1 MSCKRTLSLR
11 KARLA
16 RRGSDYFEL
25 VLARD
30 LGMTR
35 ARLRAT
41 MSTAEYTDWL
51 ALYAL
56 EADERR
62 KQNGKRGG

>member
-1 MSCKRTLSLR
+1 MWSLP

-16 RRGSDYFEL
+16 RRGPDYFEL
-25 VLARD
+25 MLARD

-35 ARLRAT
+35 AALRAS
-41 MSTAEYTDWL
+41 MSTAEFTDWL

-56 EADERR
+56 EAAERKAEANR
-62 KQNGKRGG
+62 RR